1 MLKKM
6 KIIGT
11 GRSHPSLVVTN
22 EMLAQILDTSDEW
35 ITTRTGIKER
45 RVISS
50 ENLED
55 LAIDA
60 AKKALKEANM
70 EATDLDYII
79 CANVVNEYIS
89 PAMSC
94 VIQGAIGATCPC
106 FDLNGACAG
115 FIYSLEIA
123 ESFYRSGK
131 YKNILIICA
140 EEPSR
145 MVNWHDRTASVLF
158 GDGAAAVVLTEGDN
172 IKATKMAASCNWDR
186 LYQKHELQYSPYN
199 TKPNSNLPLVMH
211 GQDVF
216 KFATRSAIRDI
227 NDVMKQ
233 TGTTPD
239 DISLFLIHQA
249 NLRIINTIKEYVK
262 QPEEKFPLNIQKY
275 GNTSSASLPI
285 LLDEVNKEGRLKRGD
300 LIVMSAFGAGF
311 VSGACIIEW

>member
-1 MLKKM
+1 M

-22 EMLAQILDTSDEW
+22 EMLTQILDTSDEW

-60 AKKALKEANM
+60 AKKALADANM
-70 EATDLDYII
+70 DARDLDYII
-79 CANVVNEYIS
+79 CANVVNEFVS

-94 VIQGAIGATCPC
+94 IIQGAIGATCPC
-106 FDLNGACAG
+106 FDLNGACVG
-115 FIYSLEIA
+115 FIYALEIA

-131 YKNILIICA
+131 YKNILIVCA

-158 GDGAAAVVLTEGDN
+158 GDGAGAVVLTEGDN
-172 IKATKMAASCNWDR
+172 IKATKMSASCNWDR

-199 TKPNSNLPLVMH
+199 SKPNSNLPLVMH

-216 KFATRSAIRDI
+216 MFATKAAIRDI
-227 NDVMKQ
+227 SNVLKQ
-233 TGTTPD
+233 SGIKPD
-239 DISLFLIHQA
+239 EVNHFLIHQA
-249 NLRIINTIKEYVK
+249 NLRIIKSIKDFLK
-262 QPEEKFPLNIQKY
+262 QPEEKFPLNIHRY
-275 GNTSSASLPI
+275 GNTSSASVPI
-285 LLDEVNKEGRLKRGD
+285 LLDEVNKEGKLKRGD
-300 LIVMSAFGAGF
+300 LIVLSAFGAGF
-311 VSGACIIEW
+311 VSGACILEW

>member
-1 MLKKM
+1 M

-22 EMLAQILDTSDEW
+22 EMLSQILDTSDEW
-35 ITTRTGIKER
+35 ITSRTGIKER
-45 RVISS
+45 RIISS

-60 AKKALKEANM
+60 AKKALADANM
-70 EATDLDYII
+70 DAKDLDYII
-79 CANVVNEYIS
+79 CANVVNEYVS

-94 VIQGAIGATCPC
+94 LIQGAIGAKCPC
-106 FDLNGACAG
+106 FDLNGACVG

-123 ESFYRSGK
+123 EAFYKSGK
-131 YKNILIICA
+131 YKNILIVCA

-158 GDGAAAVVLTEGDN
+158 GDGAAAVVLTEGDK
-172 IKATKMAASCNWDR
+172 IKATKMSASCNWDR

-199 TKPNSNLPLVMH
+199 TKENSNLPLVMH

-216 KFATRSAIRDI
+216 MFATRAAVRDI
-227 NDVMKQ
+227 NAVMKA
-233 TGTTPD
+233 TGYKAD
-239 DISLFLIHQA
+239 DIDHFLIHQA
-249 NLRIINTIKEYVK
+249 NLRIIKNIEEFVK
-262 QPEEKFPLNIQKY
+262 QPEEKFHINIEKY
-275 GNTSSASLPI
+275 GNTSSASVPI
-285 LLDEVNKEGRLKRGD
+285 LLDEVSRAGKLKRGD

-311 VSGACIIEW
+311 VSGACILEW

>member
-1 MLKKM
+1 M

-11 GRSHPSLVVTN
+11 GRSHPSLAVTN
-22 EMLAQILDTSDEW
+22 EMLSQILDTSDEW

-45 RVISS
+45 RIISS

-60 AKKALKEANM
+60 AKKALADANM
-70 EATDLDYII
+70 EAKDLDYII
-79 CANVVNEYIS
+79 CANVVNEFIS

-94 VIQGAIGATCPC
+94 LIQGAIGANCPC
-106 FDLNGACAG
+106 FDLNGACVG
-115 FIYSLEIA
+115 FIYALEIA
-123 ESFYRSGK
+123 EAFYKSGK
-131 YKNILIICA
+131 YKNILVVCA

-145 MVNWHDRTASVLF
+145 MVDWHDRTASVLF
-158 GDGAAAVVLTEGDN
+158 GDGAAAAVLTEGDN
-172 IKATKMAASCNWDR
+172 IKATKMSASCSWDR

-216 KFATRSAIRDI
+216 MFATRAAIRDI
-227 NDVMKQ
+227 SAVLKQ
-233 TGTTPD
+233 SGHTPD
-239 DISLFLIHQA
+239 EVDHFLIHQA
-249 NLRIINTIKEYVK
+249 NLRIINNIKQYVK
-262 QPEEKFPLNIQKY
+262 QPDEKFPLNIDRY
-275 GNTSSASLPI
+275 GNTSSASVPI

-311 VSGACIIEW
+311 VSGACILEW